1 MCTLFLVFADISVKL
16 STVYGKP
23 LNDLLSEFFVGR
35 AACCFRAYTLY
46 LDRRITL
53 ISSQ

>member
-16 STVYGKP
+16 GTVYGKL
-23 LNDLLSEFFVGR
+23 LNDLLSGFFVGR
-35 AACCFRAYTLY
+35 AIYIYTLY